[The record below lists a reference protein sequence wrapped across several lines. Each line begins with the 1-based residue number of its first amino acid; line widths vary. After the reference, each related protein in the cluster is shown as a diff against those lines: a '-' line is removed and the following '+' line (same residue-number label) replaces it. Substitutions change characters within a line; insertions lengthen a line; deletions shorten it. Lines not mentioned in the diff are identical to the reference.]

1 MTNILIAFLYV
12 LYSLTCISICLLMV
26 CIVIGRIAALKKNSS
41 DKNLQPKEDK
51 KKEHVYLMSVTNI
64 FSLYVLSLGL
74 TVAERGIAGM
84 VKNGSEDF
92 SLSTILFF
100 TALSAIVLSGIA
112 NIIKQ
117 KAFHQIILKI
127 CELLGYK

>member
-26 CIVIGRIAALKKNSS
+26 CIVIGQIAALKKNSS

-51 KKEHVYLMSVTNI
+51 KKEHVYLMSVINI

-117 KAFHQIILKI
+117 KAFHQIFLKI